1 MLFNIPTQTLILQ
14 FYQSFINIYSFQ
26 WKLANKNQKNAKI
39 KHPIQIRKKLGISVG
54 AFNLWW
60 RHQKNNDLANFWQ
73 FSKQWHFVHKRWMT
87 CWQKQ
92 QTSTIRQS
100 REQRGEGNLPAPL
113 PHHDYEGQKY
123 PMTNRVNC
131 PCKGL
136 SWKWSI
142 ARWVKISRG
151 VSCFQIRWEPR

>member
-26 WKLANKNQKNAKI
+26 WKSANKNQKNAKI

-113 PHHDYEGQKY
+113 PHHDYEGQNT
-123 PMTNRVNC
+123 PWQI
-131 PCKGL
+131 GL
-136 SWKWSI
+136 T
-142 ARWVKISRG
+142 ALVKDCLENG
-151 VSCFQIRWEPR
+151 VLPDELKLADASPVFK